1 MKKLTP
7 FLLFCFALLALLPTQ
22 ARASHAAGAEI
33 TYTWVRDSTY
43 TITYHFYRDCS
54 GIPTPDSVTM
64 CYQNNCDG
72 FQNTIYLTKTFKI
85 IGNVDNGTEVLQ
97 GCPGHPTS
105 CAGGT
110 IPGYQEW
117 WYQKDVT
124 LPSRCDHWTFA
135 HTESARNG
143 AIKNITADNL
153 YVEAT
158 LDNYDDQG
166 NSSAYFT
173 VKPVPYVCN
182 NIPYTYNNGAF
193 DPNGDSLYFEC
204 ITPMTSGSDCGPA
217 SNETYLTGYS
227 LPSNP
232 LASGGTFVFNNF
244 SGQMSFTPNLTG
256 AYVITVKVTEY
267 KNYSGAWKKV
277 GSVMRDIQVVVLG
290 CNNPNPT
297 MNTIAS
303 TISGA
308 TFSGGKMNA
317 CATVPF
323 SFCFDIQSTDT
334 AAILVVS
341 DNSKLFS
348 TSTIPT
354 VTYTD
359 ERTDSVRACFSWTPG
374 PLDTGLKVFAITV
387 KDSTC
392 KGVAIPISNT
402 FVVPIY
408 VWPSTN
414 ILSDTTMCPG
424 DSVSLN
430 AVGGGGFVW
439 TVLPGGDPL
448 SSLSC
453 TTCKIT
459 IAKPSKTTQYVVT
472 STLNTYCAKNKD
484 TVTIKV
490 VPAPTHTRIDTAACI
505 GSTIQLNAPFTTA
518 GAGIST
524 SIKWTPGTYLSDP
537 NIASPTVTPL
547 SSMTY
552 AVTITYAGKTRCT
565 SKDTISVKAL
575 KYFQLFNKDTS
586 VCRNTPIIINAVG
599 DAQYVYLWT
608 PTNGISNPN
617 ILNPTITPDSTRTY
631 YVTASHVGCPD
642 STAFF
647 TVTVQP
653 TPLVNAGPDKAV
665 CSGDT
670 VRLTGTVT
678 PAGFPYTYHWTPD
691 SLNDNPT
698 ATTTTFIGHKNA
710 SLVFSATTTAGCTA
724 TDTVN
729 ITVVPAHFLKMSQ
742 DTGICPGDTAHLRAK
757 GDSLVYLV
765 WRPST
770 FMDDSTSLTP
780 NVWPNVSSYYL
791 VYARNQKNCSDTES
805 IHVTVHPAAIINMPD
820 SVLIYPGDSYQMN
833 PQGNC
838 LYYSWFPPDGLSASN
853 ISDPIAKPDA
863 NKRYFVQGTTE
874 AGCHISDTIDVY
886 VSDDSYI
893 GVPNA
898 FTPGSGANSVLKV
911 SHLGSATL
919 KSFTIFNRWG
929 VKMFESEDI
938 NTGWDGTFN
947 GEPQPMGVY
956 VYMVKAVTYKG
967 REIYKQGNI
976 TLLR

>member
-7 FLLFCFALLALLPTQ
+7 FLLVFFALLTLLPSK
-22 ARASHAAGAEI
+22 ARASHAAGAEL
-33 TYTWVRDSTY
+33 TYTWVSDSTY
-43 TITYHFYRDCS
+43 TITYHFYRDCT

-72 FQNTIYLTKTFKI
+72 YQNTIYLTKTFKI
-85 IGNVDNGTEVLQ
+85 IGGYDNGTEVLE
-97 GCPGHPTS
+97 GCPGHPTA

-117 WYQKDVT
+117 WYQRNVT
-124 LPSRCDHWTFA
+124 LPSKCDHWTFA
-135 HTESARNG
+135 HTESARNS

-158 LDNYDDQG
+158 LNNMDDQG

-173 VKPVPYVCN
+173 VKPVPYVCT

-217 SNETYLTGYS
+217 SNESYLATYS

-232 LASGGTFVFNNF
+232 LACGGSFVFSNV
-244 SGQMSFTPNLTG
+244 SGQMSFTPTLTG

-267 KNYSGAWKKV
+267 KNYSGTWKVV

-297 MNTIAS
+297 MNTVAS
-303 TISGA
+303 TITGA
-308 TFSGGKMNA
+308 TYTGGKMNA

-323 SFCFDIQSTDT
+323 GFCYDIQSSDT
-334 AAILVVS
+334 GAILVVT

-348 TSTIPT
+348 TSTKPII
-354 VTYTD
+354 TYTG
-359 ERTDSVRACFSWTPG
+359 ERTDSIRACFAWTPG

-392 KGVAIPISNT
+392 KGIAIPISNT

-414 ILSDTTMCPG
+414 ILSDTTICPG

-430 AVGGGGFVW
+430 AVGGGGFIW
-439 TVLPGGDPL
+439 SVLPGGDAL

-453 TTCKIT
+453 TTCKKPV
-459 IAKPSKTTQYVVT
+459 AKPSKTTQYVVT
-472 STLNTYCAKNKD
+472 STLNTYCSKNKD

-490 VPAPTHTRIDTAACI
+490 VPAPTHTRIDTAACV
-505 GSTIQLNAPFTTA
+505 GTTIQLDAPYTTPD
-518 GAGIST
+518 AGIST
-524 SIKWTPGTYLSDP
+524 VFKWTPGTYLSSSSIS
-537 NIASPTVTPL
+537 NPTVTPI
-547 SSMTY
+547 STMTY
-552 AVTITYAGKTRCT
+552 AVTVTYAGKTRCQT
-565 SKDTISVKAL
+565 KDTITVRAL
-575 KYFQLFNKDTS
+575 QYFQLFNKDTS
-586 VCRNTPIIINAVG
+586 VCRNTPIIVNATG
-599 DAQYVYLWT
+599 DPRYSYTWT
-608 PTNGISNPN
+608 PTDGISNPN
-617 ILNPTITPDSTRTY
+617 ILAPVITPDSSRTY
-631 YVTASHVGCPD
+631 YVTAKHVGCPD

-653 TPLVNAGPDKAV
+653 TPLVNAGPDKTV

-670 VRLTGTVT
+670 VHLFATVS
-678 PAGFPYTYHWTPD
+678 PSGFSYIYQWTPD
-691 SLNDNPT
+691 TLVDNPSGL
-698 ATTTTFIGHKNA
+698 TTTFIGKTTS
-710 SLVFSATTTAGCTA
+710 SLVFSASTAAGCKA
-724 TDTVN
+724 SDTV
-729 ITVVPAHFLKMSQ
+729 IVDVIPAKFLKVSQ

-765 WRPST
+765 WRPAN

-780 NVWPNVSSYYL
+780 NVWPNVSSYYV
-791 VYARNQKNCSDTES
+791 VYAKNQKNCGDTEMV
-805 IHVTVHPAAIINMPD
+805 HVTVHPGAVINMPD

-838 LYYSWFPPDGLSASN
+838 LYYTWFPGDGLTATN
-853 ISDPIAKPDA
+853 ISDPIAKPDVS
-863 NKRYFVQGTTE
+863 KRYFVHGITE
-874 AGCHISDTIDVY
+874 AGCHIDDTINVY

-893 GVPNA
+893 GIANA
-898 FTPGSGANSVLKV
+898 FTPGSGPNAILKI
-911 SHLGSATL
+911 SHLGTATL
-919 KSFTIFNRWG
+919 KSFSVYNRWG
-929 VKMFESEDI
+929 VKMFETADI
-938 NTGWDGTFN
+938 NQGWDGTYN

-967 REIYKQGNI
+967 KEIYKQGNI

>member
-7 FLLFCFALLALLPTQ
+7 FLLVFFTLLTLLPTK
-22 ARASHAAGAEI
+22 ARASHAAGAEM
-33 TYTWVRDSTY
+33 TYTWVSDSTY

-54 GIPTPDSVTM
+54 GIPTPDSVSM
-64 CYQNNCDG
+64 CYYNNCDG
-72 FQNTIYLTKTFKI
+72 YQNTIYLTKTFKI
-85 IGNVDNGTEVLQ
+85 IGGYDNGTEVLE
-97 GCPGHPTS
+97 GCPGHPTA

-117 WYQKDVT
+117 WYQKNVT

-158 LDNYDDQG
+158 LDNFDDQG

-204 ITPMTSGSDCGPA
+204 ITPMTSGADCGPA
-217 SNETYLTGYS
+217 SNESYLTGYS

-232 LASGGTFVFNNF
+232 LACGGTFVFSNV

-267 KNYSGAWKKV
+267 KNYSGTWKKV

-303 TISGA
+303 TITGA
-308 TFSGGKMNA
+308 TYTGGKMNA

-323 SFCFDIQSTDT
+323 GFCYDIKSSDT
-334 AAILVVS
+334 GAILVVT
-341 DNSKLFS
+341 DNTKLFS
-348 TSTIPT
+348 TSTKPT
-354 VTYTD
+354 MSYVG
-359 ERTDSVRACFSWTPG
+359 EKTDSVRACFSWTPG

-392 KGVAIPISNT
+392 KGIAIPISNT

-414 ILSDTTMCPG
+414 ILSDTTICPG

-439 TVLPGGDPL
+439 SVLPGGDPL

-459 IAKPSKTTQYVVT
+459 VAKPSKTTQYVVT
-472 STLNTYCAKNKD
+472 STLNTFCNKNKD
-484 TVTIKV
+484 TVTVTV

-505 GSTIQLNAPFTTA
+505 GSTIQLDAPYTTP

-524 SIKWTPGTYLSDP
+524 AIKWTPGTYLSSSTVE
-537 NIASPTVTPL
+537 NPTVTPL
-547 SSMTY
+547 SNMTY
-552 AVTITYAGKTRCT
+552 AVTITYAGKTRCQ
-565 SKDTISVKAL
+565 SKDTISVAAL
-575 KYFQLFNKDTS
+575 QYFQLFNKDTS
-586 VCRNTPIIINAVG
+586 VCRNTPIIVNATG
-599 DAQYVYLWT
+599 SAHYSYSWT
-608 PTNGISNPN
+608 PTNGVSDPT
-617 ILNPTITPDSTRTY
+617 ILNPTITPDSSRTY
-631 YVTASHVGCPD
+631 YVTAKHVGCPD

-653 TPLVNAGPDKAV
+653 TPLVNAGPDKTV

-670 VRLTGTVT
+670 VHLFATVN
-678 PAGFPYTYHWTPD
+678 PAGFSYIYQWTPD
-691 SLNDNPT
+691 SLVDNPSGIN
-698 ATTTTFIGHKNA
+698 TTFIGKKT
-710 SLVFSATTTAGCTA
+710 STLVFSASTAAGCKA
-724 TDTVN
+724 SDTV
-729 ITVVPAHFLKMSQ
+729 TVNVIPAKFLKISQ
-742 DTGICPGDTAHLRAK
+742 DTGICPGDTAHLRVK

-765 WRPST
+765 WRPAN

-780 NVWPNVSSYYL
+780 NVWPNVSSYYV
-791 VYARNQKNCSDTES
+791 VYAKNQKNCGDTETV
-805 IHVTVHPAAIINMPD
+805 HVTVHPAAVINMPD
-820 SVLIYPGDSYQMN
+820 SVLIYPGDSYTMN

-838 LYYSWFPPDGLSASN
+838 LYYTWFPPDGLSATDISN
-853 ISDPIAKPDA
+853 PIAQPGSS
-863 NKRYFVQGTTE
+863 KRYFVHGKTE
-874 AGCHISDTIDVY
+874 AGCTIDDYIDVH

-893 GVPNA
+893 GIANA
-898 FTPGSGANSVLKV
+898 FQPGSGPNGVLKV
-911 SHLGSATL
+911 SHLGNATL
-919 KSFTIFNRWG
+919 KSFTIYNRWG
-929 VKMFESEDI
+929 VKMFETSDI
-938 NTGWDGTFN
+938 NQGWDGTYN

-956 VYMVKAVTYKG
+956 VYIVKAVTYKG
-967 REIYKQGNI
+967 REMYKQGNI

>member
-7 FLLFCFALLALLPTQ
+7 FLLVFFALLTLLPSK
-22 ARASHAAGAEI
+22 ARASHAAGAEL
-33 TYTWVRDSTY
+33 TYVWVSDSTY
-43 TITYHFYRDCS
+43 TIIYHFYRDCT

-72 FQNTIYLTKTFKI
+72 YQNTIYLTKTFKI
-85 IGNVDNGTEVLQ
+85 IGGYDNGTEVLE
-97 GCPGHPTS
+97 GCPGHPTA
-105 CAGGT
+105 CNGGT

-117 WYQKDVT
+117 WYQKNVT

-158 LDNYDDQG
+158 LDNFDDQG

-232 LASGGTFVFNNF
+232 LASGGTFVFNNV

-267 KNYSGAWKKV
+267 KNYSGTWKVV

-303 TISGA
+303 TITGA
-308 TFSGGKMNA
+308 TYTSGKMNA
-317 CATVPF
+317 CATIPF
-323 SFCFDIQSTDT
+323 GFCYDIQSSDT
-334 AAILVVS
+334 SAILVVT

-348 TSTIPT
+348 TSTKPII
-354 VTYTD
+354 TYTG
-359 ERTDSVRACFSWTPG
+359 ERTDSIRACFAWTPG

-414 ILSDTTMCPG
+414 ILSDTTICPG

-439 TVLPGGDPL
+439 SVLPGGDAL

-459 IAKPSKTTQYVVT
+459 VAKPSKTTQYVVT
-472 STLNTYCAKNKD
+472 STLNTYCSKNKD
-484 TVTIKV
+484 TVTVKV
-490 VPAPTHTRIDTAACI
+490 VPAPTHNRIDTAACV
-505 GSTIQLNAPFTTA
+505 GTTIQLNAPYTTPD
-518 GAGIST
+518 AGIST
-524 SIKWTPGTYLSDP
+524 VFKWTPGTYLSSTSIS
-537 NIASPTVTPL
+537 NPTVTPL
-547 SSMTY
+547 SNMTY
-552 AVTITYAGKTRCT
+552 AITVTYAGKTRCQT
-565 SKDTISVKAL
+565 KDTVVVKAL
-575 KYFQLFNKDTS
+575 QYFQLFNKDTS
-586 VCRNTPIIINAVG
+586 VCRNTPIIVNATG
-599 DAQYVYLWT
+599 DPRYSYTWT
-608 PTNGISNPN
+608 PTNGISDPT
-617 ILNPTITPDSTRTY
+617 ILNPVITPDSSTTY
-631 YVTASHVGCPD
+631 YVTAKHVGCPD

-653 TPLVNAGPDKAV
+653 TPLVNAGPDKTV

-670 VRLTGTVT
+670 VHLFATVS
-678 PAGFPYTYHWTPD
+678 PSGFSYVYHWTPD
-691 SLNDNPT
+691 TLVDNPSGL
-698 ATTTTFIGHKNA
+698 TTTFIGKTTS
-710 SLVFSATTTAGCTA
+710 SLVFSASTAAGCKA
-724 TDTVN
+724 SDTV
-729 ITVVPAHFLKMSQ
+729 IVDVIPAKFLKVSQ

-765 WRPST
+765 WRPAN

-780 NVWPNVSSYYL
+780 NVWPNVSSYYV
-791 VYARNQKNCSDTES
+791 VYARNQKNCGDTETV
-805 IHVTVHPAAIINMPD
+805 HVTVHPGAVINMPD

-838 LYYSWFPPDGLSASN
+838 LYYTWFPGDGLTATN

-863 NKRYFVQGTTE
+863 SKRYFVHGITE
-874 AGCHISDTIDVY
+874 AGCHIDDTINVY

-893 GVPNA
+893 GIANA
-898 FTPGSGANSVLKV
+898 FTPGSGPNAILKI
-911 SHLGSATL
+911 SHLGTATL
-919 KSFTIFNRWG
+919 KSFSVYNRWG
-929 VKMFESEDI
+929 VKMFETSDI
-938 NTGWDGTFN
+938 NQGWDGTYN

-967 REIYKQGNI
+967 KEIYKQGNI
-976 TLLR
+976 TVLR

>member
-7 FLLFCFALLALLPTQ
+7 FLLFCFALLALLPIQ

-43 TITYHFYRDCS
+43 TITYHFYRDCQ

-97 GCPGHPTS
+97 GCPGHPTA

-158 LDNYDDQG
+158 LNNYDDQG